1 MQYKLLL
8 LRRSFNFLLQKN
20 LPPNYFSPRMIIDP
34 VETMAQAPVHLVLE
48 LDLHS
53 LSKKFFFFPS
63 RYVNAGVHFA
73 PPKSLLGCCR

>member
-8 LRRSFNFLLQKN
+8 LRRSFNFLFQKN

-34 VETMAQAPVHLVLE
+34 VETMAQAPVHLVFE

-53 LSKKFFFFPS
+53 LSKKFSF
-63 RYVNAGVHFA
+63 
-73 PPKSLLGCCR
+73 SLPAT